1 MLLHLSI
8 RNFILIRELD
18 IDFQEGFTVITGETG
33 AGKSI
38 FLGALGLLLG
48 ERASADEISDPN
60 LKCIVEGEFK
70 IRNNVERTFF
80 TDNDIE
86 FNEHCIVRREILPQG
101 RSRAFINDTPVS
113 LIVLKEFGEKLIDIH
128 SQHSTILLSKNS
140 FHLSLLDAVSK
151 TTDLYEDYL
160 QKWAEYRTLI
170 TRLDF
175 LKNNIEKQEKERDY
189 YAFLVEEIEHAGINS
204 EEMQALEEE
213 LKMTQHAEKI
223 KTVLDGAV
231 QSLKLSDQNMMKVLQ
246 QLFASCKSIS
256 DVFPQIDSLNDR
268 MQSTMIDLDDIA
280 SEITVLNDKFS
291 IDPTRVVQI
300 EERLDLLNGLLHKHK
315 VFTVD
320 DLLKLKLEFQNK
332 ITTVDQQEEEITTL
346 EKRVAEINKQ
356 LIFSAGEISAKR
368 KVIIPQLE
376 MKIISILTEL
386 GMPNAQFQVKMTI
399 SDQLSSKGF
408 DEVAFFF
415 SANKGEAPQELS
427 KIASGGEMS
436 RLMLALKSVIAESAA
451 LPTLIFDEID
461 TGISGEIARKMGII
475 LKKMGDPIQL
485 IVISHLPQIAAMAA
499 HHMLVS
505 KIETDKTTYSVM
517 ENLKGEQRIIE
528 IAKMLGGERYS
539 EATLMTAKE
548 LMG

>member
-1 MLLHLSI
+1 MLQHLSI

-86 FNEHCIVRREILPQG
+86 FNEHCIVRREIHPQG

-113 LIVLKEFGEKLIDIH
+113 LNVLKEFGEKLIDIH

-140 FHLSLLDAVSK
+140 FHLSLLDAISK

-315 VFTVD
+315 VFTVN

-475 LKKMGDPIQL
+475 LKKMGNPIQL
-485 IVISHLPQIAAMAA
+485 IVISHLPQIAAMAS

-539 EATLMTAKE
+539 DATLMTAKE